1 MDLKQLVDQH
11 GAERVADAL
20 GMTAKYV
27 KRCVKTNS
35 GIRTVKLVNA
45 ASKLK

>member
-1 MDLKQLVDQH
+1 MDLKTLVDQH

-20 GMTAKYV
+20 GMTAKYI

-45 ASKLK
+45 ANKLK